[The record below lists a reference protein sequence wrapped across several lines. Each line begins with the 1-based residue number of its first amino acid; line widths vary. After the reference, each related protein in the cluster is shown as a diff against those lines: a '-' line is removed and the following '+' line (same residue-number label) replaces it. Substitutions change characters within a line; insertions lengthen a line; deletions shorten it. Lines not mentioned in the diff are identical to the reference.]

1 MLVSCPS
8 CGKRISDRAP
18 LCPFCRVGL
27 ADAAPPA
34 PAKLDSALASGGVAA
49 SLAAPAVSAPSRA
62 SAPPKVAPLEVPLAL
77 PAFARGDFIGD
88 RLQVIEKLGEG
99 GFGIVYLARTLDGND
114 VVAVKTLRAE
124 LLRDASTRAM
134 FEKEARIWIDL
145 GAHPNLV
152 RAKWVSEIG
161 GRLYIGMEYVKA
173 GAGRPND
180 LEGHLAKGPI
190 EIGQALLWSIQFCR
204 GMEYAMSKG
213 VRCHRD
219 IKPAN
224 ILIGGDSVVKIS
236 DFGIAGLAL
245 VPEALAEG
253 GVTAGSSTPADP
265 TKTAVGTVFGTPTH
279 MPPEQFID
287 AASCDERSDIYSFGI
302 VLYQIA
308 SGGRLPFLPPP
319 PPPGLSAQAG
329 AYYWHA
335 FRKLHQGAAEAPL
348 ASPLAAVV
356 HRALKKKREDRY
368 PNFAA
373 LRADLEALY
382 EKTKGEKAPL
392 QQGAG
397 ESANTW
403 NAKGISL
410 AALGRW
416 AEAVGCYDK
425 ALALEPDLAAL
436 HNNRGN
442 ALRNLGRAQEALA
455 AFDRAIALDP
465 LYPAPWENKA
475 LLYATAQRNEEAL
488 ACVERAV
495 GLDPTVAG
503 TWGTKGVLL
512 GRLGREAEEIEAYD
526 QALRI
531 DPRNGLI
538 WYNKANSLSSTN
550 HVAALEGLNQSLAC
564 DPSFAP
570 AWDLKG
576 TLLGE
581 LGLPEEAVSCHQE
594 AIRIAPRDWKAHY
607 NLGNAWIAIDRLE
620 EAHAEYEEATRLN
633 PEFRVAWYNLALT
646 TLRLG
651 RNAAAL
657 TLFDHF
663 LAMNPPDD
671 GLRKTA
677 IRLTDDL
684 RAGRTPKIG
693 AINKGKRI
701 TPEEKATI
709 DAGLLPQVK
718 KPARAATPVGPP
730 VAPVPR
736 TPEAEEPLPPARPS
750 VDALTLEAVRHFNA
764 SRFAE
769 ALAMVEGVLKI
780 EPREPKALNTR
791 ANCLFKLG
799 RKDEACAAIADA
811 VLAMPGDL
819 TFWVNKAFI
828 EKGAGRLQDASRS
841 ALDLVEIA
849 QVTGARVDAVEHAR
863 RLIAELHDKGIAP
876 APRSHLSFL
885 GLAFASMIAGRPD
898 QALGHFDKAVAAAP
912 GNPEVLRWKASALK
926 EQRRVD
932 DALAVFDQ
940 AIALDPNSVEAHH
953 DRGMALAMLREFGPA
968 VEAFDRALALDPNH
982 VASLSDK
989 GKYAGELGRHE
1000 EALKALRRAAALVP
1014 DHPAPWLNK
1023 GLVEEL
1029 LKRDEDALQSYER
1042 FLACAKPEMRLQIEA
1057 SKRKVEQLRA
1067 RVAARSGVM
1076 PVASAATPPSNAER
1090 ATAASIAAVRNLL
1103 AEDDLDDAEIERL
1116 ALALDRGDRA
1126 PIQAALKRGNERMAA
1141 QLSEWQSS
1149 SAAPGAAPTLTP
1161 APALPAAGPFVLPEA
1176 KIPAVVP
1183 TASFDDCIK
1192 RAEMA
1197 RNQGLFAKAL
1207 EWADQAIVSDSK
1219 KHHGWLAKADALF
1232 GLRRPAEA
1240 AAHAKKATE
1249 LQPGF
1254 PPAWIRLASSLDLL
1268 NAPEQALPAWDKA
1281 VELAGQNVLTWD
1293 GKGVCLA
1300 KLGRI
1305 EEALAVHDKS
1315 LAIDP
1320 RFSLGKFHKGMR
1332 EADLGRKEAA
1342 LKSLQQFLALAPPNL
1357 AGLVQEAR
1365 QRMQELKKN
1374 E

>member
-1 MLVSCPS
+1 M
-8 CGKRISDRAP
+8 
-18 LCPFCRVGL
+18 
-27 ADAAPPA
+27 
-34 PAKLDSALASGGVAA
+34 
-49 SLAAPAVSAPSRA
+49 
-62 SAPPKVAPLEVPLAL
+62 AL
-77 PAFARGDFIGD
+77 PAFERGDFIGD

-99 GFGIVYLARTLDGND
+99 GFGIVYLARTLDGNE

-124 LLRDASTRAM
+124 LLRDAATRAM

-190 EIGQALLWSIQFCR
+190 ETGQALLWAIQFCR

-245 VPEALAEG
+245 VPETPVSGAG
-253 GVTAGSSTPADP
+253 TTGSSGPADP

-279 MPPEQFID
+279 MPPEQFVD
-287 AASCDERSDIYSFGI
+287 AASCDERSDVYSFGI

-308 SGGRLPFLPPP
+308 SGGRLPFMPPP
-319 PPPGLSAQAG
+319 PPPGFSAQAG

-335 FRKLHQGAAEAPL
+335 FRKLHQSGVEAPL
-348 ASPLAAVV
+348 SSPLAAIVT
-356 HRALKKKREDRY
+356 RALKKKREDRY

-373 LRADLEALY
+373 LRADLEMLY
-382 EKTKGEKAPL
+382 EKAKGEKAPL
-392 QQGAG
+392 QQAAG
-397 ESANTW
+397 ENANTW

-416 AEAVGCYDK
+416 AEAVTCYDK
-425 ALALEPDLAAL
+425 ALALEPKVAPL

-455 AFDRAIALDP
+455 AFDQSIALDP

-475 LLYATAQRNEEAL
+475 LLYANAQRNEEAL
-488 ACVERAV
+488 ACVDRALT
-495 GLDPTVAG
+495 LDPTASG

-512 GRLGREAEEIEAYD
+512 GRMGREAEEIEAYD

-538 WYNKANSLSSTN
+538 WFNKANSLSSTN
-550 HVAALEGLNQSLAC
+550 HVAALDGLNQSLSS

-594 AIRIAPRDWKAHY
+594 AIRLAPRDWKGHY
-607 NLGNAWIAIDRLE
+607 NLGNAWISLDRLE
-620 EAHAEYEEATRLN
+620 EARAAYEEATRLN
-633 PEFRVAWYNLALT
+633 PDFRTAWYNLALT

-651 RNAAAL
+651 RNAPAL
-657 TLFDHF
+657 TIFDHF

-671 GLRKTA
+671 GLRRTA

-693 AINKGKRI
+693 PISKGKRI
-701 TPEEKATI
+701 APEQKATI
-709 DAGLLPQVK
+709 DAGVLPQVK
-718 KPARAATPVGPP
+718 EPAKASTPAGPK
-730 VAPVPR
+730 VAPPPKAR
-736 TPEAEEPLPPARPS
+736 EAEEPLPPPRPS
-750 VDALTLEAVRHFNA
+750 IEALTLDAAKHFNA

-769 ALAMVEGVLKI
+769 ALAMVDTVLKI
-780 EPREPKALNTR
+780 EPRDPKALNTR
-791 ANCLFKLG
+791 ANCLFRLG
-799 RKDEACAAIADA
+799 RKDEACAAIDRA

-828 EKGAGRLQDASRS
+828 EKGAGKLQDACRS
-841 ALDLVEIA
+841 AIDLVEIA
-849 QVTGARVDAVEHAR
+849 QVTGAKVDAVEHAR
-863 RLIAELHDKGIAP
+863 RLIAELHGKGIAP
-876 APRSHLSFL
+876 APRSHPGFL
-885 GLAFASMIAGRPD
+885 GLGFASMIAGRPD

-912 GNPEVLRWKASALK
+912 GNADVLRWKGSALK

-932 DALAVFDQ
+932 EALAVYDQ
-940 AIALDPNSVEAHH
+940 AIALDPKGVEAHH

-968 VEAFDRALALDPNH
+968 VEAFDQALALDPNH

-1067 RVAARSGVM
+1067 RVAARSGV
-1076 PVASAATPPSNAER
+1076 PPLAPATAAPSGAQR
-1090 ATAASIAAVRNLL
+1090 ATAASVVAVKNLL

-1116 ALALDRGDRA
+1116 AIALDRGDQA
-1126 PIQAALKRGNERMAA
+1126 PLQAALKRGNERMAA
-1141 QLSEWQSS
+1141 QVAEWQQSS
-1149 SAAPGAAPTLTP
+1149 GGVAGAAPTRSP
-1161 APALPAAGPFVLPEA
+1161 APAVPAAGTVVLPEA
-1176 KIPAVVP
+1176 KVPAVVP

-1197 RNQGLFAKAL
+1197 RNQGLFGKAL

-1232 GLRRPAEA
+1232 GLRRFAEA

-1305 EEALAVHDKS
+1305 EEALAVHEKS

-1365 QRMQELKKN
+1365 KRMQELSA
-1374 E
+1374 